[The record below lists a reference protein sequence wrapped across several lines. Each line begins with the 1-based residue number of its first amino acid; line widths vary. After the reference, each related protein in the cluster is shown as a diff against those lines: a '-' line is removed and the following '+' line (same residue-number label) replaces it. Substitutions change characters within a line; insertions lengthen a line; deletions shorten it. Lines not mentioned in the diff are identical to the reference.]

1 MIVKVNVIPLIN
13 TSYNT
18 FTKSEKK
25 VADIVLKNPKEA
37 LYTSITDLAER
48 CEVGE
53 TTVLRFCRKLGF
65 TGYQSFKMTLAQS
78 IQSEGDVA
86 DQLTDEI
93 TKEDS
98 LIDVCKKVMNTNI
111 AAINET
117 FDLINYEV
125 LETAI
130 DYMVKAKRIVFFG
143 AGASGITAHEAKNKF
158 MRIVPYVDFT
168 YDSHTQ
174 AMVASLMSED
184 EVAIAFSYSGSTKD
198 IVEVLKTARNA
209 GAKTICI
216 TRFAKSPITQYS
228 DIVLLS
234 GAKEGPLQGGALSTK
249 MAQLYLVDI
258 LYAEYFRRNIEKSR
272 LNKEKTAEAISDK
285 LY

>member
-1 MIVKVNVIPLIN
+1 MVERINVIPLIN
-13 TSYNT
+13 TNYNA

-25 VADIVLKNPKEA
+25 VADMVLKNPKEA
-37 LYTSITDLAER
+37 LYTSITDLAEH

-78 IQSEGDVA
+78 IQSDDDMTE
-86 DQLTDEI
+86 QLTDEI

-98 LIDVCKKVMNTNI
+98 LVDVCRKVMSTNI

-117 FDLINYEV
+117 FDLINYKA
-125 LETAI
+125 LQTAI
-130 DYMVKAKRIVFFG
+130 DYMIMAKRIVFFG
-143 AGASGITAHEAKNKF
+143 AGASAITAHEAKNKF
-158 MRIVPYVDFT
+158 MRITPYVDFT
-168 YDSHTQ
+168 YDSHSQ
-174 AMVASLMSED
+174 AMVASLMNEE
-184 EVAIAFSYSGSTKD
+184 EVAVAFSYSGSTKD
-198 IVEVLKTARNA
+198 TTDVLKTARSV

-228 DIVLLS
+228 DVVLLS

-258 LYAEYFRRNIEKSR
+258 IYAEYFRKNVERSKC
-272 LNKEKTAEAISDK
+272 NKEKTAEAISDK

>member
-1 MIVKVNVIPLIN
+1 MIEKVNVIPLIN

-37 LYTSITDLAER
+37 LYTSITDLAEH

-78 IQSEGDVA
+78 IQSEGDVD

-93 TKEDS
+93 TNEDS

-117 FDLINYEV
+117 FDLINYEA
-125 LETAI
+125 LEVAI
-130 DYMVKAKRIVFFG
+130 DYMVNAKRIVFFG
-143 AGASGITAHEAKNKF
+143 AGASAITAHEAKNKF

-198 IVEVLKTARNA
+198 TAEVLKTARNV

-228 DIVLLS
+228 DVVLLS

>member
-1 MIVKVNVIPLIN
+1 MVAKVNVIPIIN
-13 TSYNT
+13 TNYT
-18 FTKSEKK
+18 AFTKSEKL
-25 VADIVLKNPKEA
+25 VADTVLKDPKLV
-37 LYTSITDLAER
+37 LYTSITDLAEY
-48 CEVGE
+48 CGVGE

-65 TGYQSFKMTLAQS
+65 KGYQSFKMTLAQS
-78 IQSEGDVA
+78 IQPED
-86 DQLTDEI
+86 DMTEQLSDEI

-98 LIDVCKKVMNTNI
+98 LMDVCKKILSTDI

-117 FDLINYEV
+117 FDLLNYDA
-125 LETAI
+125 LSKAI
-130 DYMVKAKRIVFFG
+130 DYLVKAKRIVFFG
-143 AGASGITAHEAKNKF
+143 AGSSAITAQEAKSKF
-158 MRIVPYVDFT
+158 MRIIPYVDFT

-174 AMVASLMSED
+174 SMAASLMNEE

-198 IVEVLKTARNA
+198 TIDVLKTAKNA

-228 DIVLLS
+228 DVVLLS
-234 GAKEGPLQGGALSTK
+234 GAKEGPFQGGALSTK

-258 LYAEYFRRNIEKSR
+258 LYAEYFRRNSEKSR
-272 LNKEKTAEAISDK
+272 INKEKTAEAISDK